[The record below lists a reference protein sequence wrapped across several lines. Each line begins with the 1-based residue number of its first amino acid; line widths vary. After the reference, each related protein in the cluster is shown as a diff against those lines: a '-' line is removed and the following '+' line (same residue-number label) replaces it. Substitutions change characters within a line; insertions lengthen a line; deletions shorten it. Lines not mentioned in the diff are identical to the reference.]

1 MPASV
6 GRHNLARIRKY
17 LKLTQRDVAQLA
29 GCSAATIKSV
39 EIGKLALSE
48 SLALRISHSLGVL
61 DKDWLLKNDLTAPI
75 PYRFSSSS
83 PAEADDQTVSGL
95 TVVLVEMFA
104 RLFAVVAKMEKS
116 TYRKSI
122 EMFIDISAD
131 AVRKEKNAIP
141 GCQPNR
147 LAGHGAIEFF
157 VRNPGLFD
165 LDLRKWVNLKGLLKS
180 NLELSTPWSDESE
193 NIDQRAREA
202 EESLEKAKAI
212 EQRLEEEW
220 RIEKAKEL
228 KREGEV
234 KVYQEA
240 VAEFEAKKTQPTKRR
255 KGRSQGRSSP

>member
-17 LKLTQRDVAQLA
+17 LKLTQKDVAQLA
-29 GCSAATIKSV
+29 GCSTATIKSV

-75 PYRFSSSS
+75 PHRFSAS
-83 PAEADDQTVSGL
+83 PPDQADDHTAAKL
-95 TVVLVEMFA
+95 TVVLNEMFG
-104 RLFAVVAKMEKS
+104 RLFAAVAKMEK
-116 TYRKSI
+116 TPYRKSI
-122 EMFIDISAD
+122 EMLINISAD
-131 AVRKEKNAIP
+131 ALQREKNAIP
-141 GCQPNR
+141 GCQPSH

-165 LDLRKWVNLKGLLKS
+165 PDLRKWVNLKGLLKS
-180 NLELSTPWSDESE
+180 NLELSTPWSDEPE
-193 NIDQRAREA
+193 NADQRAREA

-212 EQRLEEEW
+212 DQRMEEEW

-228 KREGEV
+228 KKAQR
-234 KVYQEA
+234 A
-240 VAEFEAKKTQPTKRR
+240 KRR